1 MLEILFLESLMC
13 KETDRAQLRAI
24 YLKAEEIQ
32 NQPDFSNLVI
42 EDPKVMGSILEIGAK
57 IYMSERSWD
66 LAEKVFQK
74 AINYFQVNDF

>member
-1 MLEILFLESLMC
+1 V
-13 KETDRAQLRAI
+13 AQLRAI
-24 YLKAEEIQ
+24 FLKAEEIR

-42 EDPKVMGSILEIGAK
+42 EDPKVMGSIMEIGAK

-74 AINYFQVNDF
+74 AIKYFQVNDF